1 MELVAERLQ
10 GMERTSLQRAQS
22 RRLGRQAIAA
32 GLSGLLLVLAFPRFD
47 LGPLAFFALVP
58 LLFALYGEKP
68 QKAFWMGL
76 LTGCL
81 FYLLSLSWMTH
92 TMTVYGGLPWPL
104 SVLVLFA
111 LALYLSLYFAL
122 FALLFAKAQDR
133 SGLFQAT
140 FAASLW
146 TALEYLR
153 TYLLTGFPWN
163 LLGYSQYRNLPLIQI
178 AAYTGVYGVSF
189 LLVFVNASI
198 AYALRPPC
206 RWREALPSLLMS
218 LLLLLS
224 AFGSSW
230 IPLPQPSKGRELK
243 VALLQGNID
252 QSVKWDLAYQGAT
265 LEVYRR
271 LTLEAA
277 KKSPALIVWPETATP
292 FFLRS
297 HPLGGEVFR
306 IAQEVGTF
314 LLVGS
319 PDWDGDL
326 PAAAQRQAGRR
337 RYFNSA
343 FLISPEGRAIDQY
356 NKIHMVPF
364 GEYVP
369 LKRILFFVQKMA
381 YGIGDFSGGDRYTI
395 FSPPFGRF
403 SVMICYEVIFP
414 DQVRRFVQGGAD
426 FLVNI
431 TNDAWFGRSSA
442 PYQHL
447 AMAAFRAVEN
457 GVYLIRAANTGISA
471 IVAPTEGIVKATDLF
486 VEAAL
491 SGTIHLK
498 EGMTF
503 YTRYG
508 DLFALG
514 CVAFALATLL
524 SLRSFCW
531 KKLAG

>member
-1 MELVAERLQ
+1 MKKSQTPTTGLQ
-10 GMERTSLQRAQS
+10 HE
-22 RRLGRQAIAA
+22 GRSEVSFIRQLALA

-47 LGPLAFFALVP
+47 LGLLAFFALVP

-92 TMTVYGGLPWPL
+92 TMTIYGGLSWPV

-122 FALLFAKAQDR
+122 FAFFFAKVQDR
-133 SGLFQAT
+133 SGLFRAT

-178 AAYTGVYGVSF
+178 TAYTGVYGVSF
-189 LLVFVNASI
+189 LLVFVNASM
-198 AYALRPPC
+198 AYALRPPF
-206 RWREALPSLLMS
+206 RWRETLPPLLIS
-218 LLLLLS
+218 VLLLLS

-230 IPLPQPSKGRELK
+230 VPLLWQPKGGELR

-252 QSVKWDLAYQGAT
+252 QGVKWDSAYQAAT
-265 LEVYRR
+265 LEIYRR

-277 KKSPALIVWPETATP
+277 KENPALVVWPETATP

-297 HPLGGEVFR
+297 HPLGGKVFR
-306 IAQEVGTF
+306 TAQEAGAF

-326 PAAAQRQAGRR
+326 PAAAQRQAGERR

-343 FLISPEGRAIDQY
+343 FLISPEGRAIDKY
-356 NKIHMVPF
+356 DKIHMVPF

-381 YGIGDFSGGDRYTI
+381 YGIGDFSGGDRYTV
-395 FSPPFGRF
+395 FSTPFGRF
-403 SVMICYEVIFP
+403 SVTICYEAIFP
-414 DQVRRFVQGGAD
+414 DQVRRFVLSGAD

-457 GVYLIRAANTGISA
+457 RVYLIRSANTGISA
-471 IVAPTEGIVKATDLF
+471 IVAPTGEIMEVTDLF

-491 SGTIHLK
+491 SGTIRLK
-498 EGMTF
+498 AGETF

-524 SLRSFCW
+524 SWRSSRW
-531 KKLAG
+531 KKRAG

>member
-1 MELVAERLQ
+1 MRVVTESAR
-10 GMERTSLQRAQS
+10 SLE
-22 RRLGRQAIAA
+22 GTTPVRQVIAA
-32 GLSGLLLVLAFPRFD
+32 GFSGLLLVLAFPRFD

-58 LLFALYGEKP
+58 LLFALYGERP
-68 QKAFWMGL
+68 QKAFGMGL

-81 FYLLSLSWMTH
+81 FYLVSLSWMTH
-92 TMTVYGGLPWPL
+92 TMTVYGGLSWPV

-111 LALYLSLYFAL
+111 LAFYLSLYFAF
-122 FALLFAKAQDR
+122 FALLFATARDR
-133 SGLFQAT
+133 SGLFQLL
-140 FAASLW
+140 FASSLW

-189 LLVFVNASI
+189 LLVFTNVSI
-198 AYALRPPC
+198 ASALRPPF
-206 RWREALPSLLMS
+206 RGREVLPPLLLS

-224 AFGSSW
+224 AFGSAW
-230 IPLPQPSKGRELK
+230 IPLSQPSKGRELN

-252 QSVKWDLAYQGAT
+252 QGVKWDPAYQRAT
-265 LEVYRR
+265 LETYRR
-271 LTLEAA
+271 LTMEAA
-277 KKSPALIVWPETATP
+277 KENPALVVWPETATP

-297 HPLGGEVFR
+297 HPLGEEVVQ
-306 IAQEVGTF
+306 IAQEAGVF

-319 PDWDGDL
+319 PDWDGEE
-326 PAAAQRQAGRR
+326 RR

-343 FLISPEGRAIDQY
+343 FLLSPEGRIVDKY
-356 NKIHMVPF
+356 DKIHMVPF

-381 YGIGDFSGGDRYTI
+381 YGIGDFSGGDRYTV
-395 FSPPFGRF
+395 FSFPSGRF
-403 SVMICYEVIFP
+403 SVTICYEAIFP

-431 TNDAWFGRSSA
+431 TNDAWFGLSSA

-447 AMAAFRAVEN
+447 AMAVFRAVEN
-457 GVYLIRAANTGISA
+457 RVYLIRAANTGISA
-471 IVAPTEGIVKATDLF
+471 IVAPTGEIVKATDLF
-486 VEAAL
+486 VEAAV
-491 SGTIHLK
+491 SGAIRLK

-503 YTRYG
+503 YTRFG

-524 SLRSFCW
+524 SWRSSRW
-531 KKLAG
+531 KKQAN

>member
-1 MELVAERLQ
+1 M
-10 GMERTSLQRAQS
+10 
-22 RRLGRQAIAA
+22 RQVIAA
-32 GLSGLLLVLAFPRFD
+32 GFSGLLLVLAFPRFD
-47 LGPLAFFALVP
+47 LGPVAFFALVP
-58 LLFALYGEKP
+58 FLFALYGERP
-68 QKAFWMGL
+68 QKAFGMGL

-81 FYLLSLSWMTH
+81 FYLVSLSWMTH
-92 TMTVYGGLPWPL
+92 TMTVYGGLSWPV

-111 LALYLSLYFAL
+111 LAFYLSLYFAL
-122 FALLFAKAQDR
+122 FALLFAKLQDR
-133 SGLFQAT
+133 SGLFQPL
-140 FAASLW
+140 FASSLW

-198 AYALRPPC
+198 AYALRPPF
-206 RWREALPSLLMS
+206 RGRKVLPPLLLSLF
-218 LLLLLS
+218 LLLS

-230 IPLPQPSKGRELK
+230 IPLPQPSKGRELR

-252 QSVKWDLAYQGAT
+252 QGVKWDPAYQRAT
-265 LEVYRR
+265 LEAYRR

-277 KKSPALIVWPETATP
+277 KENPALIVWPETATP

-297 HPLGGEVFR
+297 HPLGEEVLQT
-306 IAQEVGTF
+306 AQEARAF

-319 PDWDGDL
+319 PDWDGEE
-326 PAAAQRQAGRR
+326 RR

-343 FLISPEGRAIDQY
+343 FLISPEGRIVEKYD
-356 NKIHMVPF
+356 KIHMVPF

-381 YGIGDFSGGDRYTI
+381 YGIGDFSGGDRYTV
-395 FSPPFGRF
+395 FSFSLGRF
-403 SVMICYEVIFP
+403 SVTICYEAIFP

-431 TNDAWFGRSSA
+431 TNDAWFGPSSA

-457 GVYLIRAANTGISA
+457 RVYLIRAANTGISA
-471 IVAPTEGIVKATDLF
+471 IVAPTGEIVKATDLF

-491 SGTIHLK
+491 SGAIRLK
-498 EGMTF
+498 EGTTF
-503 YTRYG
+503 YTRFG
-508 DLFALG
+508 DFFTLS
-514 CVAFALATLL
+514 CVASSLAAIF
-524 SLRSFCW
+524 SLRRHHRSG
-531 KKLAG
+531 KS